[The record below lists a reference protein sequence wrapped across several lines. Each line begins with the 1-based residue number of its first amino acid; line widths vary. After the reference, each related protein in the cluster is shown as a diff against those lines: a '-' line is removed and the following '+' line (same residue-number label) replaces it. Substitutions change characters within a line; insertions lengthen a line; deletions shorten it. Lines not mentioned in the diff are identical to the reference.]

1 MVMNKGVA
9 EQIGTP
15 VEVYEKP
22 ASRFVASFIAV
33 SYTHLDVYKRQ
44 FLYLVALLLV
54 VLSLFVINRLLRMPL
69 GRAWEALREDE
80 IACRSLGL
88 SPTRIKLTAF
98 TISAA
103 FAGFAGT
110 LFAARQGFVS
120 PESFTL
126 SLIHI
131 SICSTATGCIWFRS
145 STSWRSAS
153 RHSISSQKWRGASP
167 TNRKNCLKPLWSA
180 WR

>member
-1 MVMNKGVA
+1 M
-9 EQIGTP
+9 
-15 VEVYEKP
+15 
-22 ASRFVASFIAV
+22 
-33 SYTHLDVYKRQ
+33 
-44 FLYLVALLLV
+44 ALLLV

-110 LFAARQGFVS
+110 LFAARRGFVS
-120 PESFTL
+120 PESFTF
-126 SLIHI
+126 
-131 SICSTATGCIWFRS
+131 AE
-145 STSWRSAS
+145 SAFVLA
-153 RHSISSQKWRGASP
+153 IVVLGGMGSQFAVIPGGGSVGGVARVDARFQRIQHVDARRFDGVDDDLAP
-167 TNRKNCLKPLWSA
+167 AGLLPMTRPQLKLKSGQA
-180 WR
+180 KGEQA